1 MERGKEIAMA
11 SDHWMVFPPEVA
23 SMPHMVE
30 TQVDAMPDIILY
42 PRDTVMRALE
52 VMHRY
57 GVHLLPV
64 VEERHGEVLGH
75 VTLEELR
82 RLGNTLPLARMTEIL
97 TARAVLAS
105 EGIAAARPE
114 RVALVPE
121 GKESRSTWV
130 H

>member
-1 MERGKEIAMA
+1 
-11 SDHWMVFPPEVA
+11 
-23 SMPHMVE
+23 MPHTVE
-30 TQVDAMPDIILY
+30 TRVEAMPDIILY

-57 GVHLLPV
+57 GAHLLPV

-82 RLGNTLPLARMTEIL
+82 RLGNTLPLARMAEIL
-97 TARAVLAS
+97 TARAALAT
-105 EGIAAARPE
+105 EGIAAPRPV
-114 RVALVPE
+114 RVAFVAE
-121 GKESRSTWV
+121 EQGSCSTWV

>member
-1 MERGKEIAMA
+1 
-11 SDHWMVFPPEVA
+11 
-23 SMPHMVE
+23 MPHTVE
-30 TQVDAMPDIILY
+30 TQVEAMPDIILY

-82 RLGNTLPLARMTEIL
+82 RLGNTLPLARMAEIL
-97 TARAVLAS
+97 TARAALAS
-105 EGIAAARPE
+105 EGIAAARPA
-114 RVALVPE
+114 RVAFVPE
-121 GKESRSTWV
+121 GQGSRSTWV